1 MNIGGGDEYDGRTRT
16 SDYAPGAS
24 EGSRTTTRTR
34 LPGNEAGGSGGRP
47 PTRPGRSLITVVA
60 VVVLL
65 IAAIA
70 FANRG
75 GGGGEGGGAASDDS
89 RGGDSRAQPTAPTGE
104 KPVKNSS
111 DTTIPSGFAH
121 TEQGAQSA
129 AANYVVALGGEGM
142 YTAAGREKIIDSVYA
157 PSVANKR
164 QADLGEAYGNP
175 KFLEK
180 VGLGKDGKAPKGS
193 TFVARATPVGVK
205 VIDYADDKAKVAVWY
220 STLFGL
226 AGEGSKHPVAES
238 WYTNTF
244 DLAWNEGDW
253 KVKDVKQKDGPTPIG
268 KDQAAS
274 PAEEMADAVDGFGG
288 FTYAR

>member
-47 PTRPGRSLITVVA
+47 PSRPGRSLITVVA

-75 GGGGEGGGAASDDS
+75 GGGGEDGGAASDDS

-129 AANYVVALGGEGM
+129 AANYAVALVSADMMKKSQRDAIVQRLFVPAKVDETQRKM
-142 YTAAGREKIIDSVYA
+142 DKAYSSALFEKIGLDKNGAAKSGA
-157 PSVANKR
+157 
-164 QADLGEAYGNP
+164 
-175 KFLEK
+175 KF
-180 VGLGKDGKAPKGS
+180 VSRTA
-193 TFVARATPVGVK
+193 PVGTSVREYK
-205 VIDYADDKAKVAVWY
+205 KSSARLAVWCTGVFGNAGKK
-220 STLFGL
+220 STN
-226 AGEGSKHPVAES
+226 PVRS
-238 WYTNTF
+238 DWFTLSL
-244 DLAWNEGDW
+244 DLKWTDGDW
-253 KVKDVKQKDGPTPIG
+253 KVQDFSQKEGPAPVNGDNT
-268 KDQAAS
+268 AS
-274 PAEEMADAVDGFGG
+274 SADEISDAVEKFGG

>member
-34 LPGNEAGGSGGRP
+34 LPGNEAGGTGSRP

-75 GGGGEGGGAASDDS
+75 GGGGEGGAPADDS
-89 RGGDSRAQPTAPTGE
+89 RGRDSRAQPTAPTGE

-111 DTTIPSGFAH
+111 DATIPSGFAH

-129 AANYVVALGGEGM
+129 AANYAVALVSADMMKKSER
-142 YTAAGREKIIDSVYA
+142 REIIDQIYA
-157 PSVANKR
+157 PGQVDATLRKM
-164 QADLGEAYGNP
+164 DKAYSP
-175 KFLEK
+175 KFLSK
-180 VGLGKDGKAPKGS
+180 IGLDKDGNPAEGVE
-193 TFVARATPVGVK
+193 FVSRTVPVGTK
-205 VIDYADDKAKVAVWY
+205 VRKYNDDSARLDVWCTGVFGNAGKK
-220 STLFGL
+220 STNPVRNDWFTLSL
-226 AGEGSKHPVAES
+226 ALE
-238 WYTNTF
+238 WT
-244 DLAWNEGDW
+244 DGDW
-253 KVKDVKQKDGPTPIG
+253 RVQDFSQKEGPAPVNG
-268 KDQAAS
+268 DNRAAGAKEIS
-274 PAEEMADAVDGFGG
+274 DAVNKFGG